1 MYKQNFEEILENVQ
15 QQILSHFDVTEED
28 LETATEAFKDDPEI
42 AKLVTEL
49 ETLYL
54 GKRET
59 KEEEEGVIL
68 LCDYAPSGGRLK
80 VHFAA
85 LFLTFI
91 YIHTHT
97 HTHYFQ
103 FIR

>member
-15 QQILSHFDVTEED
+15 QQILSHFGVTEED
-28 LETATEAFKDDPEI
+28 LEAATEAFKDDPEI

-59 KEEEEGVIL
+59 KEKEEEEGVYYISL
-68 LCDYAPSGGRLK
+68 LFTY
-80 VHFAA
+80 
-85 LFLTFI
+85 
-91 YIHTHT
+91 THT
-97 HTHYFQ
+97 H
-103 FIR
+103 IR